1 MNNPASSPLKPL
13 FDLYRAG
20 EYQTLLEQA
29 RVALETRPDEPAL
42 HSLAGAAAL
51 ELHEYEQAIHSYRAA
66 LALRPELAKVHNS
79 LGIAYLRTGQTEEAA
94 GSFHNAVKHDSQL
107 AQAWFNLGLVY
118 ENRGR
123 LPEAAGYYKQATL
136 LNPVYHQALC
146 SLAKVLWELR
156 IPDQVED
163 CFEKALAIK
172 ADYQGLLRFL
182 EQSNRHEKL
191 REALAQARRV
201 LGEHDIVRLYEG
213 ILADIDGEHEQA
225 RSQLEAFS
233 IAPIDTL
240 SQHTERTRLARLALI
255 CDRLND
261 TPATIRYAGKANHLS
276 REISDSKG
284 IDKSEFLQT
293 VEKRRHYFTDEN
305 ISRWPDITSQFKG
318 QSKISGETPTPTQ
331 ELRSSFLPP
340 RSSFLPPR
348 SSFLPLRSSFLR
360 MQESSKQSVASGDT
374 IIDRMQDKEPVFIIG
389 FPRSGTTLLDTLLR
403 GHPAIRVAEEA
414 DAVAAMVNQLS
425 GQEDERLV
433 SLAELSEQDI
443 DALRQT
449 YFNALARHAKPDESI
464 TRIDRFALNSVYS
477 GEIYR
482 VFPHARFILLL
493 RHPAD
498 CVLSCFLQTFYETS
512 ANASFFNLQD
522 SAHLYH
528 QVFSLWRQYTDL
540 LPLNVLQVKYEDL
553 ITDVESGC
561 RKILDFLNLP
571 WHEDLPA
578 HQRTAQ
584 NRPLIGTASYNQV
597 TRPLYTEAQGRWQ
610 RYHTELEP
618 ALPVLEPWISYF
630 GY

>member
-1 MNNPASSPLKPL
+1 MSNPASSPLKPL

-51 ELHEYEQAIHSYRAA
+51 ELHEYEEAISSYRAA
-66 LALRPELAKVHNS
+66 LALRPALAKVHNS

-156 IPDQVED
+156 LPDQVED
-163 CFEKALAIK
+163 CFAKALAIK
-172 ADYQGLLRFL
+172 TDYLPAHQGLLRFL

-191 REALAQARRV
+191 RAALAHARQV
-201 LGEHDIVRLYEG
+201 LGEHDMVRLYEG

-240 SQHTERTRLARLALI
+240 AQHTERTRLARLALL

-293 VEKRRHYFTDEN
+293 VEKRRRYFTDEN
-305 ISRWPDITSQFKG
+305 ISRWPDIASPSRG
-318 QSKISGETPTPTQ
+318 QRKIAGEILTPTQ
-331 ELRSSFLPP
+331 ELRSSFP
-340 RSSFLPPR
+340 
-348 SSFLPLRSSFLR
+348 R

-374 IIDRMQDKEPVFIIG
+374 IINRMQDKEPVFIIG

-414 DAVAAMVNQLS
+414 DAVAAMVNRLS
-425 GQEDERLV
+425 GQEDERLD
-433 SLAELSEQDI
+433 SLADLSEQDI

-449 YFNALARHAKPDESI
+449 YFNALARHAIPDEGI

-482 VFPHARFILLL
+482 VFPQARFILLL

-498 CVLSCFLQTFYETS
+498 CVLSCFMQTFYETS
-512 ANASFFNLQD
+512 ANASFFSLQD

-553 ITDVESGC
+553 ITDVESSC

-578 HQRTAQ
+578 HRHTAQ

-597 TRPLYTEAQGRWQ
+597 TRPLYPDAQGRWQ
-610 RYHTELEP
+610 RYRAELEP
-618 ALPVLEPWISYF
+618 ALPVLESWITYF